1 MVKKELGGLH
11 LAKILLY
18 SVDFFQIEACQAQGD
33 WDRSAEILVCA
44 AQRLEAGGAVF
55 EYY

>member
-1 MVKKELGGLH
+1 MH